1 MSGHSKWNTIKR
13 KKGANDAAR
22 AKEFTKVARIITVAA
37 QNGGGDPSMNPAL
50 SFAID
55 KARSINMPNDNIQ
68 RAIKR
73 GTGEGSGGGRIEE
86 VTYEAYGPANTA
98 LLIDCATD
106 NKNRTVGEVRSLVEK
121 IGGRFA
127 DSGSVSWQ
135 FTTLGNILLEFE
147 TPEEKNER
155 AKQKWGQKESLRKIS
170 AEESENIQLELME
183 VNGIIDIIA
192 DNIGIQ
198 IKTDYAELN
207 NVKKFLENKGYKI
220 SEAGLIKE
228 SNSLV
233 DLDADSQTKVQEFI
247 EKIEE
252 LDDVQNVWTNVK

>member
-13 KKGANDAAR
+13 KKSANDAAR
-22 AKEFTKVARIITVAA
+22 AKEFTKVARMITVAA
-37 QNGGGDPSMNPAL
+37 QNGGGDPSMNPTL
-50 SFAID
+50 SLAID
-55 KARSINMPNDNIQ
+55 KAKSINMPNDNIQ

-73 GTGEGSGGGRIEE
+73 GTGEGSGGDRIEE

-121 IGGRFA
+121 MGGRFA

-147 TPEEKNER
+147 TPEEKNEK
-155 AKQKWGQKESLRKIS
+155 AKQKWGQEESLRKIS
-170 AEESENIQLELME
+170 AEESENIQLEVME
-183 VNGIIDIIA
+183 VNGIIDMIA
-192 DNIGIQ
+192 DDIGIQ

-228 SNSLV
+228 SNYLV
-233 DLDADSQTKVQEFI
+233 ELDVESQNKVEEFI